1 MKSKQSGITL
11 IGFLIALVVSA
22 FFIFIGIRLFP
33 VFSEYYSVRESM
45 DEIAKQPNIGSAS
58 RRDIEKFLYNR
69 FNIGYVE
76 SVDLKKDV
84 SLTRSA
90 QGQELNIKYE
100 VRKPFAYNIDF
111 VAKFDYT
118 VTLKSN

>member
-1 MKSKQSGITL
+1 MNRKQKGITL
-11 IGFLIALVVSA
+11 IGFLVALVVSS

-33 VFSEYYSVRESM
+33 VFSEYHAVRTSM
-45 DEIAKQPNIGSAS
+45 DEVAKQPNIGSAS
-58 RRDIEKFLYNR
+58 RRDIERFLYNR
-69 FNIGYVE
+69 FNIGYVS

-90 QGQELNIKYE
+90 QGQDLNIKYE

-118 VTLKSN
+118 VVLKSN

>member
-1 MKSKQSGITL
+1 MNSKQKGITL
-11 IGFLIALVVSA
+11 LGFLIALTVSA
-22 FFIFIGIRLFP
+22 FFIFMGIRLFP

-58 RRDIEKFLYNR
+58 RRDIETFLYNR